1 MGSAHRRSAGA
12 RTWTA
17 AVVALTVLA
26 AQLARADA
34 PATDAAVSAGAPV
47 DAGATAPTPP
57 DAAAAPVLP
66 VAPPGSGVTPTL
78 TPDLPV
84 VAAPALDQP
93 SPAGPPPQGK
103 PFYRKDWFWGAVGVV
118 VLTAAIVLVATSGSS
133 SDAPMTTLG
142 NMRAF

>member
-1 MGSAHRRSAGA
+1 M
-12 RTWTA
+12 
-17 AVVALTVLA
+17 VVLTVLS

-34 PATDAAVSAGAPV
+34 PADAAAVSA
-47 DAGATAPTPP
+47 DAGAPAPAPP
-57 DAAAAPVLP
+57 AAAVVP
-66 VAPPGSGVTPTL
+66 VAPAGSGVTPTL

-93 SPAGPPPQGK
+93 SPAGPPVQGK
-103 PFYRKDWFWGAVGVV
+103 PFYRKDWFWGALGVV

-133 SDAPMTTLG
+133 SDPPSTTLG